1 MAEPSQSTSRV
12 EPFLAHRTLPA
23 PTVLPPRVRVLVM
36 FGGQSA
42 EHDVSRVSAAN
53 VLAALDRSRY
63 EVVPIGISTT
73 GRWTHAEEAVELL
86 RGGNLH
92 ELGSHGLPVEGT
104 DMDVLATI
112 EASGADIPT
121 VALPILHGPNGEDG
135 TIAGLLELSQV
146 AYVGSGVL
154 GSALS
159 MDKAKAKEV
168 LALHGINQAA
178 FATATEWELSEQWCA
193 EMVDRLGF
201 PIFVKPANM
210 GSSVGVSKARDE
222 RELRSAITE
231 ALRFDE
237 RLVFEE
243 FIDGREIEIGVLG
256 NEHPRCSVAG
266 EIRAGAEFYDYEDKY
281 RDDAAE
287 LIIPAELTVAEMA
300 EVERVALAAYR
311 ALRCEV
317 LSRVDV
323 FVHPTRG
330 VLLNE
335 INTFPGFTP
344 ISMFPRLWAASGL
357 DYSALLDEMIRL
369 ALDRH
374 ERTSKRRGAQR

>member
-1 MAEPSQSTSRV
+1 MLRQRI
-12 EPFLAHRTLPA
+12 
-23 PTVLPPRVRVLVM
+23 
-36 FGGQSA
+36 GGFWM
-42 EHDVSRVSAAN
+42 R
-53 VLAALDRSRY
+53 
-63 EVVPIGISTT
+63 
-73 GRWTHAEEAVELL
+73 EA
-86 RGGNLH
+86 RC
-92 ELGSHGLPVEGT
+92 
-104 DMDVLATI
+104 
-112 EASGADIPT
+112 
-121 VALPILHGPNGEDG
+121 
-135 TIAGLLELSQV
+135 
-146 AYVGSGVL
+146 
-154 GSALS
+154 
-159 MDKAKAKEV
+159 
-168 LALHGINQAA
+168 
-178 FATATEWELSEQWCA
+178 W
-193 EMVDRLGF
+193 R
-201 PIFVKPANM
+201 
-210 GSSVGVSKARDE
+210 
-222 RELRSAITE
+222 
-231 ALRFDE
+231 RF
-237 RLVFEE
+237 R
-243 FIDGREIEIGVLG
+243 IDGREIEIGVLG
-256 NEHPRCSVAG
+256 NEHPRCSVTG